1 MIKPHAAT
9 KKTTPGLKAWN
20 ASTVYD
26 IGKQVHLCPEKK
38 KWKKTCSNYKPLK
51 YLRDTWFSVT

>member
-20 ASTVYD
+20 ASTVYN

-38 KWKKTCSNYKPLK
+38 KMEKDLFKLQALK
-51 YLRDTWFSVT
+51 IS